1 MKIKDVIAQAEDR
14 FNEQFLTDFDMEI
27 IDWKDENPNPDEIKD
42 FIFKSYTKD
51 LLQSDRE
58 EIKAEIKNKIKGIG
72 MSSANYREVLDI
84 INNIQ
89 KENTENDETQEERYG
104 KGLI

>member
-1 MKIKDVIAQAEDR
+1 MTPKYVIAQAEKKMEQGILKLYPLDR
-14 FNEQFLTDFDMEI
+14 EAWEETCEDFRY
-27 IDWKDENPNPDEIKD
+27 
-42 FIFKSYTKD
+42 FFKSYTKD

-89 KENTENDETQEERYG
+89 KE
-104 KGLI
+104 